1 VAVFQVAILVVGL
14 AVDAALAVMP
24 VLMWLRG
31 GRDPHFTDDDSV
43 LMPSPPPDFTPALAS
58 VVLAGRASRRT
69 IMAGLMTLAS
79 ENLICFRPEPSP
91 IGHRAGLDLT
101 DHRPRHVDLPEPEST
116 LYGAIRDAVQRL
128 GPINSLALVEL
139 KGAFAEFTRALDITA
154 VARGWVRKRPGA
166 VIHAWRIVAGIEVV
180 AGALVGWVAA
190 SWASAWISESYWPVA
205 GAVAAVGIGALGAG
219 AITFVVSGAMPAR
232 TKDGAMLAAMLN
244 AYRRTLI
251 ATIKQAQSLEQVV
264 EMRPLPWV
272 GTPTEEIA
280 WGVAFNLERQIDSLL
295 GQSLEISDTGGWPT
309 GIRDWFSI
317 I

>member
-1 VAVFQVAILVVGL
+1 VAVLQVAILVVGL

-43 LMPSPPPDFTPALAS
+43 LMPSPPPDFSPALAS
-58 VVLAGRASRRT
+58 VMLAGRATRRT

-91 IGHRAGLDLT
+91 IGHRASIDLT
-101 DHRPRHVDLPEPEST
+101 PHSPHHVHLPDPEAA
-116 LYGAIRDAVQRL
+116 LYVAIRDHIRRFGYVRALDISRL
-128 GPINSLALVEL
+128 NV
-139 KGAFAEFTRALDITA
+139 AFAEFTRALDITA
-154 VARGWVRKRPGA
+154 VARGWVLKRPGA
-166 VIHAWRIVAGIEVV
+166 TIHAWRIVAGVEVV

-232 TKDGAMLAAMLN
+232 TKDGAMLAAMLS

-251 ATIKQAQSLEQVV
+251 ATIKQAKSLDQVV

-317 I
+317 V

>member
-1 VAVFQVAILVVGL
+1 MTILQVAILTMGL
-14 AVDAALAVMP
+14 AVDATLAVLP
-24 VLMWLRG
+24 VLIWLRG
-31 GRDPHFTDDDSV
+31 GRDPQFTDDDSM

-58 VVLAGRASRRT
+58 VMLAGRATRRT

-79 ENLICFRPEPSP
+79 EDLICFRPEPSP

-101 DHRPRHVDLPEPEST
+101 VHRPRHVDLPDPEST

-139 KGAFAEFTRALDITA
+139 KGAFAEFTRTLDVTA

-166 VIHAWRIVAGIEVV
+166 TIHAWRILAGVEVV
-180 AGALVGWVAA
+180 FGALVGWVAA
-190 SWASAWISESYWPVA
+190 SLASATIPESSWPVG
-205 GAVAAVGIGALGAG
+205 GAVAAVGIGAFGAG
-219 AITFVVSGAMPAR
+219 VITFVVSGAMPVR
-232 TKDGAMLAAMLN
+232 TKDGAMLTAMLN

-251 ATIKQAQSLEQVV
+251 ATIKQAKSLEQVV

-295 GQSLEISDTGGWPT
+295 GQSLEVSEVGGWPT

>member
-1 VAVFQVAILVVGL
+1 LTVLQTVILVVGL

-24 VLMWLRG
+24 VLVWMRG

-58 VVLAGRASRRT
+58 VMLAGRATRRT

-101 DHRPRHVDLPEPEST
+101 VHRPRHVDLPEPESA
-116 LYGAIRDAVQRL
+116 LYGAIRDAVQSF

-139 KGAFAEFTRALDITA
+139 KGAFAEFTRALDIAA
-154 VARGWVRKRPGA
+154 VARGWVLKRPGA
-166 VIHAWRIVAGIEVV
+166 VIHAWRIVAAVEVV

-190 SWASAWISESYWPVA
+190 SWASAWISASYWPVA
-205 GAVAAVGIGALGAG
+205 GAVAAVGIGAFSAG
-219 AITFVVSGAMPAR
+219 VITFVVSGAMPAR

-251 ATIKQAQSLEQVV
+251 ATIKQAKSLEQVV